1 MYNISNLTKLKQLD
15 ENASDAMKAFGLS
28 TKRRLHRARSMN

>member
-15 ENASDAMKAFGLS
+15 ENASDEGLLDFRKS
-28 TKRRLHRARSMN
+28 GV

>member
-15 ENASDAMKAFGLS
+15 ENASDAMGLLDFRKS
-28 TKRRLHRARSMN
+28 GV